1 MKKIFALLV
10 VLALAIGCFAGCGED
25 DKEKADANATAT
37 AGNSS
42 GDKESGSADGDKE
55 AGDGEKTDVMSFTDI
70 AESFTKLGDGSEIN
84 IKVKIGVKPILDE
97 TVDEEAMLQQ
107 FAGLITKQSN
117 GLYEIALAISGQADS
132 KSAKVAVKFGDKTVS
147 ELIAINETV
156 YVNLKSVFDFVG
168 DISGMEIAL
177 PVENEYIELASFME
191 FVGQVSGA
199 DEIPGGDL
207 SPDFEFDYG
216 VFEDMEGFE
225 DMTTED
231 FENFEDFGDL
241 GEIGNGSMAILP
253 GAGLITGN
261 IPQETIEQ
269 IEKLITVITTA
280 IPQEKLLLVVT
291 QFSDALTNNGVLSMN
306 EEHISFK
313 LDKSNIKPV
322 SLAIA
327 ETIRANGPDFIDYV
341 MKALVASDLFDEETK
356 NQMTDGYDKETVKKD
371 LDEMLDKD
379 TLSQSIDN
387 ILKEIGDTHLY
398 ITLGATEN
406 SATIV
411 FDTFIDGLAGATE
424 NTFSQMSLVFEI
436 EAKEKTVTDITAPT
450 KVMTE
455 ADLILLEAFF
465 SALG

>member
-1 MKKIFALLV
+1 MKKIFALLL

-25 DKEKADANATAT
+25 DKEKANATAT

-97 TVDEEAMLQQ
+97 TVDEEAMLSQ

-117 GLYEIALAISGQADS
+117 GLYEIALTISGQADS

-147 ELIAINETV
+147 ELIAIDETV

-207 SPDFEFDYG
+207 SPDFEFNYG
-216 VFEDMEGFE
+216 DFEDMEGFE

-241 GEIGNGSMAILP
+241 EEIGNGSMTIMPAV
-253 GAGLITGN
+253 GVITE
-261 IPQETIEQ
+261 ETIEK

>member
-1 MKKIFALLV
+1 MKKIFALLL

-55 AGDGEKTDVMSFTDI
+55 AGDGEKKDVMSFTDI

-117 GLYEIALAISGQADS
+117 GLYEIALTISGQADS

-147 ELIAINETV
+147 ELIAIDETV

-168 DISGMEIAL
+168 DISGMEIVL

-241 GEIGNGSMAILP
+241 EEIGNGSMTIMPAV
-253 GAGLITGN
+253 GVITE
-261 IPQETIEQ
+261 ETIEK

-280 IPQEKLLLVVT
+280 IPEEKLLLVVT
-291 QFSDALTNNGVLSMN
+291 QFGDALTSNGVLSMN

>member
-1 MKKIFALLV
+1 MKKIFALLL

-25 DKEKADANATAT
+25 DKEKANATAT
-37 AGNSS
+37 AGDSS

-55 AGDGEKTDVMSFTDI
+55 AGDGEKKDVMSFTDI

-97 TVDEEAMLQQ
+97 TVDEEAMLSQ

-117 GLYEIALAISGQADS
+117 GLYEIALTISGQADS
-132 KSAKVAVKFGDKTVS
+132 KSAKVAVKLGDRTVS
-147 ELIAINETV
+147 ELIAIDETV

-168 DISGMEIAL
+168 DISGMEIVL

-225 DMTTED
+225 DMTTVD
-231 FENFEDFGDL
+231 FENFEDFGDFE
-241 GEIGNGSMAILP
+241 EIENGSMTMMPAV
-253 GAGLITGN
+253 GVITE
-261 IPQETIEQ
+261 ETIEQ

-280 IPQEKLLLVVT
+280 IPEEKLLLVVT
-291 QFSDALTNNGVLSMN
+291 QFGDALTSNGVLSMN

-313 LDKSNIKPV
+313 LDKSNIKAA

-327 ETIRANGPDFIDYV
+327 ETIRANGPDFVDYV

>member
-1 MKKIFALLV
+1 M
-10 VLALAIGCFAGCGED
+10 
-25 DKEKADANATAT
+25 
-37 AGNSS
+37 
-42 GDKESGSADGDKE
+42 
-55 AGDGEKTDVMSFTDI
+55 
-70 AESFTKLGDGSEIN
+70 
-84 IKVKIGVKPILDE
+84 
-97 TVDEEAMLQQ
+97 
-107 FAGLITKQSN
+107 
-117 GLYEIALAISGQADS
+117 
-132 KSAKVAVKFGDKTVS
+132 
-147 ELIAINETV
+147 
-156 YVNLKSVFDFVG
+156 
-168 DISGMEIAL
+168 
-177 PVENEYIELASFME
+177 
-191 FVGQVSGA
+191 
-199 DEIPGGDL
+199 
-207 SPDFEFDYG
+207 
-216 VFEDMEGFE
+216 
-225 DMTTED
+225 
-231 FENFEDFGDL
+231 
-241 GEIGNGSMAILP
+241 
-253 GAGLITGN
+253 
-261 IPQETIEQ
+261 
-269 IEKLITVITTA
+269 
-280 IPQEKLLLVVT
+280 VT
-291 QFSDALTNNGVLSMN
+291 QFSDALTKNGVLSMN

-327 ETIRANGPDFIDYV
+327 ETIRANGADFVDYV